1 MSHPAGPLTALPSAL
16 GGLEGPASDFSQDT
30 WLVAL
35 IKAVLVF
42 AFLVVNVLVA
52 IWAERRILGR
62 MQQRP
67 GPNRHGPFG
76 LLQSLAD
83 GVKLALKEDIV
94 PEGADKIVYVL
105 APAISVAPAFLAFA
119 VIPLGPEVTVFGR
132 TTPLQVT
139 DVPVSVLFV
148 LAAASVGVYGLVL
161 AGWSSGSTY
170 PLLGGLR
177 STAQVISY
185 ELIMG
190 LALVGRVHL
199 HRLHVD
205 LAHRRGADG
214 PVAVHPAAA
223 ELPAVPRGHR
233 RRDQP
238 RPVRPPRGRGRAGR
252 RVPHRVQLAEVR
264 AVLPRRVRRHVH
276 RVRPGGHAVPRR
288 LDGPVAARAVLGSRG
303 FELPFLG
310 DGWLG
315 AEAGTSWFNT
325 GFWPVLWF
333 TIKMWTIVFG
343 FFWLRGALPRLRY
356 DQFMNLGWKVLI
368 EAAFAWVIFLGIVR
382 GLIAYDVLAQEQIYI
397 LVLAVGLPLVVVVW
411 YLGGRVV
418 GQTEEPPAEVDPF
431 ADGFPV
437 PPLPGQT
444 VTRSRGSLGGT
455 PSPARREPVAV
466 AAGPAPTTSTDGPSS
481 GASASTPQDQEAT
494 RG

>member
-1 MSHPAGPLTALPSAL
+1 VSHLLALPAL
-16 GGLEGPASDFSQDT
+16 GGLEGPASDFSNDT
-30 WLVAL
+30 PLIAT

-94 PEGADKIVYVL
+94 PAGADKIVYVL
-105 APAISVAPAFLAFA
+105 APAISAAPAFIAFA
-119 VIPLGPEVTVFGR
+119 VIPLGPEVTVFGV

-139 DVPVSVLFV
+139 DVPVAVLFV
-148 LAAASVGVYGLVL
+148 LAAASVGVYGLIL

-190 LALVGRVHL
+190 LALIGVFIFSGSMSTSRIVEQQTELWYFIPLLPSFLFFLVAIVGETNRAPF
-199 HRLHVD
+199 D
-205 LAHRRGADG
+205 LPEGEG
-214 PVAVHPAAA
+214 
-223 ELPAVPRGHR
+223 ELVGGFHTEYSSLKFALFF
-233 RRDQP
+233 
-238 RPVRPPRGRGRAGR
+238 
-252 RVPHRVQLAEVR
+252 LAEYVAMFTVSAL
-264 AVLPRRVRRHVH
+264 AVTLFLGGWMAPWPLAPMQLPLV
-276 RVRPGGHAVPRR
+276 G
-288 LDGPVAARAVLGSRG
+288 
-303 FELPFLG
+303 ELPFLG
-310 DGWLG
+310 DGWFG
-315 AEAGTSWFNT
+315 AEAGESWFNT

-333 TIKMWTIVFG
+333 TAKMWLIVFG

-368 EAAFAWVIFLGIVR
+368 EAAFAWVILLGILR
-382 GLIAYDVLAQEQIYI
+382 GLTTYEVVTPRQQLVIVAVLGA
-397 LVLAVGLPLVVVVW
+397 VVVAITYVISA
-411 YLGGRVV
+411 RSVV
-418 GQTEEPPAEVDPF
+418 EDEEEAATEVDPF

-444 VTRSRGSLGGT
+444 VTRSRGTLGEAR
-455 PSPARREPVAV
+455 PSG
-466 AAGPAPTTSTDGPSS
+466 AAGDRPAGRAPAAVGAGERTAGDTTHDT
-481 GASASTPQDQEAT
+481 EET

>member
-1 MSHPAGPLTALPSAL
+1 MSLPVALPAL
-16 GGLEGPASDFSQDT
+16 GGLEGPAADFSNDT
-30 WLVAL
+30 WWIAL

-94 PEGADKIVYVL
+94 PAGADKITYVL
-105 APAISVAPAFLAFA
+105 APAISAAPAFLAFA
-119 VIPLGPEVTVFGR
+119 VIPLGPEVTLFGV

-148 LAAASVGVYGLVL
+148 LAAASVGVYGLIL
-161 AGWSSGSTY
+161 AGWASGSTY

-190 LALVGRVHL
+190 LALVGVFIYTGSMSTSRIVEQQEGL
-199 HRLHVD
+199 WLFLPLFPSFVFFLVAIVGETNRAPFD
-205 LAHRRGADG
+205 LPEGEGELVGGFHTEYSSLKFALFFLAEYVAMFTVSALAVTLFLGGWLAPWPLAPLTLGGIG
-214 PVAVHPAAA
+214 PIPAYEVPFIGNGWFGA
-223 ELPAVPRGHR
+223 EL
-233 RRDQP
+233 
-238 RPVRPPRGRGRAGR
+238 
-252 RVPHRVQLAEVR
+252 
-264 AVLPRRVRRHVH
+264 
-276 RVRPGGHAVPRR
+276 
-288 LDGPVAARAVLGSRG
+288 
-303 FELPFLG
+303 
-310 DGWLG
+310 
-315 AEAGTSWFNT
+315 GTSWFNT

-333 TIKMWTIVFG
+333 TIKMWVIVFG

-368 EAAFAWVIFLGIVR
+368 EAAFAWVVLLGIVR
-382 GLIAYDVLAQEQIYI
+382 GLQVYGFASQQQVLVGV
-397 LVLAVGLPLVVVVW
+397 LVLGVLVVGITFLLSARAV
-411 YLGGRVV
+411 
-418 GQTEEPPAEVDPF
+418 EETREEPAEVDPF

-444 VTRSRGSLGGT
+444 VARSRGSLERTAVG
-455 PSPARREPVAV
+455 ARTDTTDPEEP
-466 AAGPAPTTSTDGPSS
+466 
-481 GASASTPQDQEAT
+481 

>member
-1 MSHPAGPLTALPSAL
+1 MSHVAGPLSALPSL
-16 GGLEGPASDFSQDT
+16 GGLEGPASDFSNDT

-35 IKAVLVF
+35 IKAVAVF

-52 IWAERRILGR
+52 IWAERRVLGR

-94 PEGADKIVYVL
+94 PEGADKLIYVL
-105 APAISVAPAFLAFA
+105 APAISVAPAFVAFA

-148 LAAASVGVYGLVL
+148 LAAASVGVYGLIL

-190 LALVGRVHL
+190 LALVGVFIYTGSMSTSRIVEAQA
-199 HRLHVD
+199 D
-205 LAHRRGADG
+205 LWLFI
-214 PVAVHPAAA
+214 PLLPSFLLFFVAMVGETNRAPFDLPEGEG
-223 ELPAVPRGHR
+223 ELVGGFHTEYSSLKFALFF
-233 RRDQP
+233 
-238 RPVRPPRGRGRAGR
+238 
-252 RVPHRVQLAEVR
+252 LAEYVAMFTVSAL
-264 AVLPRRVRRHVH
+264 AVTLFL
-276 RVRPGGHAVPRR
+276 GGWMAPWPLAPFSVF
-288 LDGPVAARAVLGSRG
+288 G
-303 FELPFLG
+303 FELPYLG
-310 DGWLG
+310 NGWFG
-315 AEAGTSWFNT
+315 AEVWFNT

-333 TIKMWTIVFG
+333 TIKMWGIVFI

-368 EAAFAWVIFLGIVR
+368 EAAFAWVIFLGVVR
-382 GLIAYDVLAQEQIYI
+382 GLIQYEVLTEQQMYI
-397 LVLAVGLPLVVVVW
+397 VVAAIGLPLVVIVW
-411 YLGGRVV
+411 YVSGKVISDD
-418 GQTEEPPAEVDPF
+418 EEAPGEVDPF

-437 PPLPGQT
+437 PPLPGET
-444 VTRSRGSLGGT
+444 ITRSRGTLGGT
-455 PSPARREPVAV
+455 ATPARREPVAV
-466 AAGPAPTTSTDGPSS
+466 AAAPAEPAGSGSAPATTPDE
-481 GASASTPQDQEAT
+481 EAP

>member
-1 MSHPAGPLTALPSAL
+1 MSHLAGPFTALPASL

-35 IKAVLVF
+35 VKAVLVF

-94 PEGADKIVYVL
+94 PEGADKLIYVL

-190 LALVGRVHL
+190 LALIGVFIYTGSMSTSRIVEAQTNLWLFIPLLPSFLLFLVAIVGETNRAPF
-199 HRLHVD
+199 D
-205 LAHRRGADG
+205 LPEGEG
-214 PVAVHPAAA
+214 
-223 ELPAVPRGHR
+223 ELVGGFHTEYSSLKFALFF
-233 RRDQP
+233 
-238 RPVRPPRGRGRAGR
+238 
-252 RVPHRVQLAEVR
+252 LAEYV
-264 AVLPRRVRRHVH
+264 AMFTVSALTVTLFL
-276 RVRPGGHAVPRR
+276 GGWMAPWP
-288 LDGPVAARAVLGSRG
+288 LAPFSLAG
-303 FELPFLG
+303 FDLPFLG
-310 DGWLG
+310 NGWFG
-315 AEAGTSWFNT
+315 AEAGQPWFNT

-333 TIKMWTIVFG
+333 TIKMWTVVFG

-368 EAAFAWVIFLGIVR
+368 EAAFAWVIFLGVVR
-382 GLIAYDVLAQEQIYI
+382 GLIQYDVLSQQQVYI
-397 LVLAVGLPLVVVVW
+397 LVAAVGLPLVVVVW
-411 YLGGRVV
+411 YLGGKVV
-418 GQTEEPPAEVDPF
+418 EESVETQDEVDPF
-431 ADGFPV
+431 SDGFPV
-437 PPLPGQT
+437 PPLPGQRI
-444 VTRSRGSLGGT
+444 TRSRGSLGGT
-455 PSPARREPVAV
+455 PTPARREPVAV
-466 AAGPAPTTSTDGPSS
+466 MAGPAPTGEVRTTD
-481 GASASTPQDQEAT
+481 ATTTEEEVT

>member
-1 MSHPAGPLTALPSAL
+1 VSDVAGAATALSALPALPAL
-16 GGLEGPASDFSQDT
+16 GGLEGPAADFSNDT

-94 PEGADKIVYVL
+94 PEGADKLIYVL

-190 LALVGRVHL
+190 LALVGVFIYTGSMSTSRIVEAQTNL
-199 HRLHVD
+199 WLAIPLLPSFLLFLVAIVGETNRAPFD
-205 LAHRRGADG
+205 LPEGEGELVGGFHTEYSAMRFALYFLGEYCAMTVMSLLNATLFLGGPDVPFLPHAHWALGL
-214 PVAVHPAAA
+214 AALLA
-223 ELPAVPRGHR
+223 KSGFFLFLFLW
-233 RRDQP
+233 
-238 RPVRPPRGRGRAGR
+238 VRWS
-252 RVPHRVQLAEVR
+252 
-264 AVLPRRVRRHVH
+264 LPRFR
-276 RVRPGGHAVPRR
+276 
-288 LDGPVAARAVLGSRG
+288 
-303 FELPFLG
+303 F
-310 DGWLG
+310 
-315 AEAGTSWFNT
+315 
-325 GFWPVLWF
+325 
-333 TIKMWTIVFG
+333 
-343 FFWLRGALPRLRY
+343 
-356 DQFMNLGWKVLI
+356 DQLMRLGWKVM
-368 EAAFAWVIFLGIVR
+368 
-382 GLIAYDVLAQEQIYI
+382 
-397 LVLAVGLPLVVVVW
+397 LPLALLNLLATGAW
-411 YLGGRVV
+411 IAFTGGER
-418 GQTEEPPAEVDPF
+418 
-431 ADGFPV
+431 
-437 PPLPGQT
+437 
-444 VTRSRGSLGGT
+444 
-455 PSPARREPVAV
+455 
-466 AAGPAPTTSTDGPSS
+466 
-481 GASASTPQDQEAT
+481 
-494 RG
+494 

>member
-1 MSHPAGPLTALPSAL
+1 MSHVAGPSSVLLPAL
-16 GGLEGPASDFSQDT
+16 GNLEGPAQDFSNDT

-94 PEGADKIVYVL
+94 PEGADKLIYVL

-190 LALVGRVHL
+190 LALVGVFIYTGSMSTSRIVEAQT
-199 HRLHVD
+199 D
-205 LAHRRGADG
+205 LWLFI
-214 PVAVHPAAA
+214 PLLPSFLLFLVAIVGETNRAPFDLPEGEG
-223 ELPAVPRGHR
+223 ELVGGFHTEYSSLKFALFF
-233 RRDQP
+233 
-238 RPVRPPRGRGRAGR
+238 
-252 RVPHRVQLAEVR
+252 LAEYVAMFTVSAL
-264 AVLPRRVRRHVH
+264 AVTLFL
-276 RVRPGGHAVPRR
+276 GGWMAPWPLAPLTVF
-288 LDGPVAARAVLGSRG
+288 GN
-303 FELPFLG
+303 ELPFLG
-310 DGWLG
+310 DGWWFAEPGESLFNLG
-315 AEAGTSWFNT
+315 LF
-325 GFWPVLWF
+325 PVLWF
-333 TIKMWTIVFG
+333 TIKMWLIVFG

-368 EAAFAWVIFLGIVR
+368 EAAFAWVIFLGVVR
-382 GLIAYDVLAQEQIYI
+382 GLITYEVLTQQQVYI

-411 YLGGRVV
+411 FLGGKVV
-418 GQTEEPPAEVDPF
+418 ADPEPTDGEVDPF

-437 PPLPGQT
+437 PPLPGQQ
-444 VTRSRGSLGGT
+444 VTRSRGTLGGT
-455 PSPARREPVAV
+455 PAPARREPVAV
-466 AAGPAPTTSTDGPSS
+466 AATASPAPSGPADATTT
-481 GASASTPQDQEAT
+481 DQEAP

>member
-1 MSHPAGPLTALPSAL
+1 VSHVAGPLLALPSL
-16 GGLEGPASDFSQDT
+16 GRLEGPAQDFSNDT

-35 IKAVLVF
+35 IKAVVVF

-94 PEGADKIVYVL
+94 PEGADKLIYVL

-119 VIPLGPEVTVFGR
+119 VIPLGPEVTLFGR

-190 LALVGRVHL
+190 LALVGVFIYTGSMSTSRIVEAQT
-199 HRLHVD
+199 D
-205 LAHRRGADG
+205 LWLFI
-214 PVAVHPAAA
+214 PLLPSFLLFLVAIVGETNRAPFDLPEGEGELVGGFHTEYSSLKFALFFLAEYVAMFTVSALTVTLFLGGWMAPWPLAPFSLFGV
-223 ELPAVPRGHR
+223 ELPYLGN
-233 RRDQP
+233 
-238 RPVRPPRGRGRAGR
+238 GWFG
-252 RVPHRVQLAEVR
+252 AEV
-264 AVLPRRVRRHVH
+264 
-276 RVRPGGHAVPRR
+276 
-288 LDGPVAARAVLGSRG
+288 
-303 FELPFLG
+303 
-310 DGWLG
+310 
-315 AEAGTSWFNT
+315 WFNT

-333 TIKMWTIVFG
+333 TAKMWVIVFG

-382 GLIAYDVLAQEQIYI
+382 GLIQYEVLTQQQVYI
-397 LVLAVGLPLVVVVW
+397 LVAAVGLPLVVVVW
-411 YLGGRVV
+411 YLGGKVV
-418 GQTEEPPAEVDPF
+418 KDEDEEPGEVDPF

-437 PPLPGQT
+437 PPLPGET
-444 VTRSRGSLGGT
+444 LTRSRGTLGGT
-455 PSPARREPVAV
+455 APARREPVAI
-466 AAGPAPTTSTDGPSS
+466 AAAVSEPQGSGQGTATTNDEETS
-481 GASASTPQDQEAT
+481 

>member
-1 MSHPAGPLTALPSAL
+1 MSHVAGPTSVLPAFV
-16 GGLEGPASDFSQDT
+16 GLEGPAADFSNDT
-30 WLVAL
+30 WWIAL
-35 IKAVLVF
+35 IKVVLVF
-42 AFLVVNVLVA
+42 VFLVVNVLVA

-94 PEGADKIVYVL
+94 PEGADKLVYVL

-119 VIPLGPEVTVFGR
+119 VIPLGPEVTVFGY

-139 DVPVSVLFV
+139 DVSVSVLFV

-190 LALVGRVHL
+190 LALVGVFIYTGSMSTSRIVEAQTNVWL
-199 HRLHVD
+199 ALPLLPSFLLFLVAIVGETNRAPFD
-205 LAHRRGADG
+205 LPEGEG
-214 PVAVHPAAA
+214 
-223 ELPAVPRGHR
+223 ELVGGFHTEYSSLKFALFF
-233 RRDQP
+233 
-238 RPVRPPRGRGRAGR
+238 
-252 RVPHRVQLAEVR
+252 LAEYVAMLTVSAL
-264 AVLPRRVRRHVH
+264 AVTLFL
-276 RVRPGGHAVPRR
+276 GGWMAPWP
-288 LDGPVAARAVLGSRG
+288 LAPLTVAG
-303 FELPFLG
+303 FEVPFLG
-310 DGWLG
+310 DGWFG
-315 AEAGTSWFNT
+315 AEAGEAWFNT
-325 GFWPVLWF
+325 GFLPVLWF
-333 TIKMWTIVFG
+333 TTKMWIIVFG

-368 EAAFAWVIFLGIVR
+368 EAAFAWVIFLGVVR
-382 GLIAYDVLAQEQIYI
+382 GLTQYQVLTQQQVFI
-397 LVLAVGLPLVVVVW
+397 LVAAVGLPLVVGT
-411 YLGGRVV
+411 YFLGGKVV
-418 GQTEEPPAEVDPF
+418 ADEKEEPGEVDPF

-437 PPLPGQT
+437 PPLPGET

-455 PSPARREPVAV
+455 PAPARREPVAV
-466 AAGPAPTTSTDGPSS
+466 AASSAPAAQGDTATTTE
-481 GASASTPQDQEAT
+481 QEAP

>member
-1 MSHPAGPLTALPSAL
+1 VSNVAGAMSALPAL
-16 GGLEGPASDFSQDT
+16 GGLEGPAADFSNDT

-35 IKAVLVF
+35 IKAVAVF

-94 PEGADKIVYVL
+94 PEGADKLIYVL
-105 APAISVAPAFLAFA
+105 APAISVTPAFLAFA

-190 LALVGRVHL
+190 LALVGVFIYTGSMSTSRIVEAQTNL
-199 HRLHVD
+199 WL
-205 LAHRRGADG
+205 
-214 PVAVHPAAA
+214 
-223 ELPAVPRGHR
+223 AVPLLPSFLLFLVAIVGETN
-233 RRDQP
+233 
-238 RPVRPPRGRGRAGR
+238 RAPFDLPEGEGEL
-252 RVPHRVQLAEVR
+252 VGGFHTEYSSLKFALFFLAEYVAMLTVSAL
-264 AVLPRRVRRHVH
+264 AVTLFL
-276 RVRPGGHAVPRR
+276 GGWMAPWP
-288 LDGPVAARAVLGSRG
+288 LAPFSVAG

-310 DGWLG
+310 DGWFG

-333 TIKMWTIVFG
+333 TIKMWVIVFG

-368 EAAFAWVIFLGIVR
+368 EAAFAWVIFLGVVR
-382 GLIAYDVLAQEQIYI
+382 GLIQYEVLSQQQVYI
-397 LVLAVGLPLVVVVW
+397 LVAAVGLPLVVIVYFLGNKVV
-411 YLGGRVV
+411 
-418 GQTEEPPAEVDPF
+418 EESEEEE
-431 ADGFPV
+431 
-437 PPLPGQT
+437 
-444 VTRSRGSLGGT
+444 R
-455 PSPARREPVAV
+455 
-466 AAGPAPTTSTDGPSS
+466 
-481 GASASTPQDQEAT
+481 
-494 RG
+494 

>member
-1 MSHPAGPLTALPSAL
+1 MSHLAGPLTALPASL
-16 GGLEGPASDFSQDT
+16 GGLEGPASDFSGDT

-94 PEGADKIVYVL
+94 PEGADKLIYVL

-190 LALVGRVHL
+190 LALVGVFIYTGSMSTSRIVEAQT
-199 HRLHVD
+199 D
-205 LAHRRGADG
+205 LWLFI
-214 PVAVHPAAA
+214 PLLPSFLLFLVAIVGETNRAPFDLPEGEG
-223 ELPAVPRGHR
+223 ELVGGFHTEYSSLKFALFF
-233 RRDQP
+233 
-238 RPVRPPRGRGRAGR
+238 
-252 RVPHRVQLAEVR
+252 LAEYVAMFTVSAL
-264 AVLPRRVRRHVH
+264 AVTLFL
-276 RVRPGGHAVPRR
+276 GGWMAPWP
-288 LDGPVAARAVLGSRG
+288 LAPFSLAG

-310 DGWLG
+310 DGWF
-315 AEAGTSWFNT
+315 AVEAGASWFNT

-368 EAAFAWVIFLGIVR
+368 EAAFAWVIFLGVVR
-382 GLIAYDVLAQEQIYI
+382 GLIQYDVLSQQQVYI
-397 LVLAVGLPLVVVVW
+397 LVAAVGLPLVVVVW
-411 YLGGRVV
+411 YLGGKVV
-418 GQTEEPPAEVDPF
+418 EDPEETTGEVDPF
-431 ADGFPV
+431 SDGFPV
-437 PPLPGQT
+437 PPLPGQRL
-444 VTRSRGSLGGT
+444 TRSRGSLGGT
-455 PSPARREPVAV
+455 PTPARREPVT
-466 AAGPAPTTSTDGPSS
+466 AGTT
-481 GASASTPQDQEAT
+481 DQEAT

>member
-1 MSHPAGPLTALPSAL
+1 MSQFLALPAL
-16 GGLEGPASDFSQDT
+16 GGLEGPASDFSNDT
-30 WLVAL
+30 WWIAL

-94 PEGADKIVYVL
+94 PAGADKVVYVL
-105 APAISVAPAFLAFA
+105 APAISAAPAFLAFA
-119 VIPLGPEVTVFGR
+119 VIPLGPEVTVFGV

-161 AGWSSGSTY
+161 AGWASGSTY

-190 LALVGRVHL
+190 LALVGVFIYTGSMSTSRIVEQQQ
-199 HRLHVD
+199 D
-205 LAHRRGADG
+205 LWLFIPLLPSFLFFLVAIVGETNRAPFDLPEGEGELVGGFHTEYSSLKFALFFLAEYVAMFTVSALAVTLFLGGWMAPWPFAPLQLG
-214 PVAVHPAAA
+214 PV
-223 ELPAVPRGHR
+223 G
-233 RRDQP
+233 
-238 RPVRPPRGRGRAGR
+238 
-252 RVPHRVQLAEVR
+252 
-264 AVLPRRVRRHVH
+264 
-276 RVRPGGHAVPRR
+276 
-288 LDGPVAARAVLGSRG
+288 
-303 FELPFLG
+303 LPFLG
-310 DGWLG
+310 DGWFG
-315 AEAGTSWFNT
+315 VEAGTSWFNT

-333 TIKMWTIVFG
+333 TIKMWIIVFG

-368 EAAFAWVIFLGIVR
+368 EASFAWVIVLGIAR
-382 GLIAYDVLAQEQIYI
+382 GLIVYEVLTQQQ
-397 LVLAVGLPLVVVVW
+397 VLIGVAVLGALLVVGVSFIGGKVVAEPEK
-411 YLGGRVV
+411 
-418 GQTEEPPAEVDPF
+418 EEKEVDPF

-444 VTRSRGSLGGT
+444 IVRSRGGLGE
-455 PSPARREPVAV
+455 ARPTDAGRSAAREPAAV
-466 AAGPAPTTSTDGPSS
+466 GAGEPDAGTT
-481 GASASTPQDQEAT
+481 DQEAP

>member
-1 MSHPAGPLTALPSAL
+1 MSHPAGPLTALPAAL

-83 GVKLALKEDIV
+83 GVELALKEDIV
-94 PEGADKIVYVL
+94 PEGADKLIYVL

-190 LALVGRVHL
+190 LALVGVFIYTGSMSTSRIVEAQT
-199 HRLHVD
+199 D
-205 LAHRRGADG
+205 LWLFI
-214 PVAVHPAAA
+214 PLLPSFLLFLVAIVGETNRAPFDLPEGEG
-223 ELPAVPRGHR
+223 ELVGGFHTEYSSLKFALFF
-233 RRDQP
+233 
-238 RPVRPPRGRGRAGR
+238 
-252 RVPHRVQLAEVR
+252 LAEYVAMFTVSAL
-264 AVLPRRVRRHVH
+264 AVTLFL
-276 RVRPGGHAVPRR
+276 GGWMAPWP
-288 LDGPVAARAVLGSRG
+288 LAPFSLAG

-310 DGWLG
+310 DGWFG
-315 AEAGTSWFNT
+315 AEPGEAWFNT

-333 TIKMWTIVFG
+333 TAKMWLVVFG

-368 EAAFAWVIFLGIVR
+368 EAAFAWVIFLGVVR
-382 GLIAYDVLAQEQIYI
+382 GLIQYDVLSQQQVYI
-397 LVLAVGLPLVVVVW
+397 LVAAVGLPLVVVVW
-411 YLGGRVV
+411 FLGGKVV
-418 GQTEEPPAEVDPF
+418 QDSTPPAGEVDPF
-431 ADGFPV
+431 AHGFPV

-455 PSPARREPVAV
+455 PAPARREPVAV
-466 AAGPAPTTSTDGPSS
+466 AAGPAPTSTEAADG
-481 GASASTPQDQEAT
+481 AAARSTADQEAT

>member
-1 MSHPAGPLTALPSAL
+1 MSHLAGPFTALPASL

-35 IKAVLVF
+35 VKAVLVF

-94 PEGADKIVYVL
+94 PEGADKLIYVL

-190 LALVGRVHL
+190 LALIGVFIYTGSMSTSRIVEAQTDLWLFIPLLPSFLLFLVAIVGETNRAPF
-199 HRLHVD
+199 D
-205 LAHRRGADG
+205 LPEGEG
-214 PVAVHPAAA
+214 
-223 ELPAVPRGHR
+223 ELVGGFHTEYSSLKFALFF
-233 RRDQP
+233 
-238 RPVRPPRGRGRAGR
+238 
-252 RVPHRVQLAEVR
+252 LAEYV
-264 AVLPRRVRRHVH
+264 AMFTVSALTVTLFL
-276 RVRPGGHAVPRR
+276 GGWMAPWP
-288 LDGPVAARAVLGSRG
+288 LAPFSLAG
-303 FELPFLG
+303 FDLPFLG
-310 DGWLG
+310 NGWFG
-315 AEAGTSWFNT
+315 AEAGQAWFNT

-333 TIKMWTIVFG
+333 TIKMWTVVFG

-368 EAAFAWVIFLGIVR
+368 EAAFAWVIFLGVVR
-382 GLIAYDVLAQEQIYI
+382 GLIQYDVLSQQQVYI
-397 LVLAVGLPLVVVVW
+397 LVFAVGLPLVVVVW
-411 YLGGRVV
+411 YLGGKVV
-418 GQTEEPPAEVDPF
+418 AESVETQDEVDPF
-431 ADGFPV
+431 SDGFPV
-437 PPLPGQT
+437 PPLPGQRI
-444 VTRSRGSLGGT
+444 TRSRGFLGGT
-455 PSPARREPVAV
+455 PAPARREPVAV
-466 AAGPAPTTSTDGPSS
+466 TAGPAPAGEARTPDATTT
-481 GASASTPQDQEAT
+481 DQEAP

>member
-1 MSHPAGPLTALPSAL
+1 MSHVAGPLQALPAL
-16 GGLEGPASDFSQDT
+16 GGLEGPAADFSNDT

-35 IKAVLVF
+35 IKAVAVF

-94 PEGADKIVYVL
+94 PEGADKLIYVL

-190 LALVGRVHL
+190 LALVGVFIYTGSMSTSRIVEAQTNL
-199 HRLHVD
+199 WLFIPLLPSFLLFLVAIVGETNRAPFD
-205 LAHRRGADG
+205 LPEGEG
-214 PVAVHPAAA
+214 
-223 ELPAVPRGHR
+223 ELVGGFHTEYSSLKFALFF
-233 RRDQP
+233 
-238 RPVRPPRGRGRAGR
+238 
-252 RVPHRVQLAEVR
+252 LAEYVAMFTVSAL
-264 AVLPRRVRRHVH
+264 AVTLFL
-276 RVRPGGHAVPRR
+276 GGWMAPWP
-288 LDGPVAARAVLGSRG
+288 LAPFSVAG

-310 DGWLG
+310 DGWFG
-315 AEAGTSWFNT
+315 AEPGEAWFNT

-368 EAAFAWVIFLGIVR
+368 EAAFAWVIFLGVVR
-382 GLIAYDVLAQEQIYI
+382 GLIQYQVLSQQQVYI
-397 LVLAVGLPLVVVVW
+397 LVAAVGLPFVVVVW
-411 YLGGRVV
+411 YLSGRVIADD
-418 GQTEEPPAEVDPF
+418 EDEKPAEVDPF

-437 PPLPGQT
+437 PPLPGET
-444 VTRSRGSLGGT
+444 IVRSRGTLGGT
-455 PSPARREPVAV
+455 AAPARREPVAV
-466 AAGPAPTTSTDGPSS
+466 AAGPEPTAPTEKEGP
-481 GASASTPQDQEAT
+481 

>member
-1 MSHPAGPLTALPSAL
+1 MSHPAGPLTALPAAL

-94 PEGADKIVYVL
+94 PEGADKLIYVL

-190 LALVGRVHL
+190 LALVGVFIYTGSMSTSRIVEAQT
-199 HRLHVD
+199 D
-205 LAHRRGADG
+205 LWLFI
-214 PVAVHPAAA
+214 PLLPSFLLFLVAIVGETNRAPFDLPEGEG
-223 ELPAVPRGHR
+223 ELVGGFHTEYSSLKFALFF
-233 RRDQP
+233 
-238 RPVRPPRGRGRAGR
+238 
-252 RVPHRVQLAEVR
+252 LAEYVAMFTVSAL
-264 AVLPRRVRRHVH
+264 AVTLFL
-276 RVRPGGHAVPRR
+276 GGWMAPWP
-288 LDGPVAARAVLGSRG
+288 LAPFSLAG

-310 DGWLG
+310 DGWFG
-315 AEAGTSWFNT
+315 AEPGEAWFNT

-333 TIKMWTIVFG
+333 TAKMWLVVFG

-368 EAAFAWVIFLGIVR
+368 EAAFAWVIFLGVVR
-382 GLIAYDVLAQEQIYI
+382 GLIQYDVLSQQQVYI
-397 LVLAVGLPLVVVVW
+397 LVAAVGLPLVVVVW
-411 YLGGRVV
+411 FLGGKVV
-418 GQTEEPPAEVDPF
+418 QDSTPPAGEVDPF
-431 ADGFPV
+431 AHGFPV

-455 PSPARREPVAV
+455 PAPARREPVAV
-466 AAGPAPTTSTDGPSS
+466 AAGPAPTSTEAADG
-481 GASASTPQDQEAT
+481 AAARSTADQEAT

>member
-1 MSHPAGPLTALPSAL
+1 VSDVAGAATALSALSALPAL
-16 GGLEGPASDFSQDT
+16 GGLEGPAADFSNDT

-94 PEGADKIVYVL
+94 PEGADKLIYVL

-190 LALVGRVHL
+190 LALVGVFIYTGSMSTSRIVEAQTNL
-199 HRLHVD
+199 WLAIPLLPSFLLFLVAIVGETNRAPFD
-205 LAHRRGADG
+205 LPEGEG
-214 PVAVHPAAA
+214 
-223 ELPAVPRGHR
+223 ELVGGFHTEYSSLKFALFF
-233 RRDQP
+233 
-238 RPVRPPRGRGRAGR
+238 
-252 RVPHRVQLAEVR
+252 LAEYVAMFTVSAL
-264 AVLPRRVRRHVH
+264 AVTLFL
-276 RVRPGGHAVPRR
+276 GGWMAPWPLAPFNLTVPFV
-288 LDGPVAARAVLGSRG
+288 GA

-310 DGWLG
+310 DGWFG
-315 AEAGTSWFNT
+315 AEPGEAWFNT

-333 TIKMWTIVFG
+333 TIKMWIIVFG

-382 GLIAYDVLAQEQIYI
+382 GLIQYEVLDQQQMFI
-397 LVLAVGLPLVVVVW
+397 LVAAIGLPLVVVVW
-411 YLGGRVV
+411 FLGSKVV
-418 GQTEEPPAEVDPF
+418 EEDEDDTPREVDPF

-437 PPLPGQT
+437 PPLPGET
-444 VTRSRGSLGGT
+444 ITRSRGTLGEVTT
-455 PSPARREPVAV
+455 PAPREPVAV
-466 AAGPAPTTSTDGPSS
+466 TATTE
-481 GASASTPQDQEAT
+481 QEAP

>member
-1 MSHPAGPLTALPSAL
+1 VSDVAGAATALSALPALPAL
-16 GGLEGPASDFSQDT
+16 GGLEGPAADFSNDT

-94 PEGADKIVYVL
+94 PEGADKLIYVL

-190 LALVGRVHL
+190 LALVGVFIYTGSMSTSRIVEAQTNL
-199 HRLHVD
+199 WLAIPLLPSFLLFLVAIVGETNRAPFD
-205 LAHRRGADG
+205 LPEGEG
-214 PVAVHPAAA
+214 
-223 ELPAVPRGHR
+223 ELVGGFHTEYSSLKFALFF
-233 RRDQP
+233 
-238 RPVRPPRGRGRAGR
+238 
-252 RVPHRVQLAEVR
+252 LAEYVAMFTVSAL
-264 AVLPRRVRRHVH
+264 AVTLFL
-276 RVRPGGHAVPRR
+276 GGWMAPWP
-288 LDGPVAARAVLGSRG
+288 LAPFSIAG
-303 FELPFLG
+303 FDLPFLG
-310 DGWLG
+310 DGWFG
-315 AEAGTSWFNT
+315 AEPGEAWFNT

-333 TIKMWTIVFG
+333 TIKMWIIVFG

-382 GLIAYDVLAQEQIYI
+382 GLIQYEVLDQQQMFI
-397 LVLAVGLPLVVVVW
+397 LVAAIGLPLVVVVW
-411 YLGGRVV
+411 FLGSKVV
-418 GQTEEPPAEVDPF
+418 EEDEDDTPREVDPF

-437 PPLPGQT
+437 PPLPGET
-444 VTRSRGSLGGT
+444 ITRSRGTLGEVTT
-455 PSPARREPVAV
+455 PAPREPVAV
-466 AAGPAPTTSTDGPSS
+466 TATTE
-481 GASASTPQDQEAT
+481 QEAP

>member
-1 MSHPAGPLTALPSAL
+1 VSNVAGAMSALPAL
-16 GGLEGPASDFSQDT
+16 GGLEGPAADFSNDT

-35 IKAVLVF
+35 IKAVAVF

-94 PEGADKIVYVL
+94 PEGADKLIYVL
-105 APAISVAPAFLAFA
+105 APAISVTPAFLAFA

-190 LALVGRVHL
+190 LALVGVFIYTGSMSTSRIVEAQTNL
-199 HRLHVD
+199 WL
-205 LAHRRGADG
+205 
-214 PVAVHPAAA
+214 
-223 ELPAVPRGHR
+223 AVPLLPSFLLFLVAIVGETN
-233 RRDQP
+233 
-238 RPVRPPRGRGRAGR
+238 RAPFDLPEGEGEL
-252 RVPHRVQLAEVR
+252 VGGFHTEYSSLKFALFFLAEYVAMLTVSAL
-264 AVLPRRVRRHVH
+264 AVTLFL
-276 RVRPGGHAVPRR
+276 GGWMAPWP
-288 LDGPVAARAVLGSRG
+288 LAPFSVAG

-310 DGWLG
+310 DGWFG

-333 TIKMWTIVFG
+333 TIKMWVIVFG

-368 EAAFAWVIFLGIVR
+368 EAAFAWVIFLGVVR
-382 GLIAYDVLAQEQIYI
+382 GLIQYEVLSQQQVYI
-397 LVLAVGLPLVVVVW
+397 LVAAVGLPLVVIVYFLGNKVV
-411 YLGGRVV
+411 
-418 GQTEEPPAEVDPF
+418 EESEEEEREVDPF

-437 PPLPGQT
+437 PPLPGET
-444 VTRSRGSLGGT
+444 VARSRGTLGEET
-455 PSPARREPVAV
+455 RPPRREPVAV
-466 AAGPAPTTSTDGPSS
+466 GSSSAASPSGSTAVDPSEATTT
-481 GASASTPQDQEAT
+481 TEQEAP

>member
-1 MSHPAGPLTALPSAL
+1 MSHVAGPSSVLLPAL
-16 GGLEGPASDFSQDT
+16 GNLEGPAQDFSNDT

-94 PEGADKIVYVL
+94 PEGADKLIYVL

-190 LALVGRVHL
+190 LALVGVFIYTGSMSTSRIVEAQT
-199 HRLHVD
+199 D
-205 LAHRRGADG
+205 LWLFI
-214 PVAVHPAAA
+214 PLLPSFLLFLVAIVGETNRAPFDLPEGEG
-223 ELPAVPRGHR
+223 ELVGGFHTEYSSLKFALFF
-233 RRDQP
+233 
-238 RPVRPPRGRGRAGR
+238 
-252 RVPHRVQLAEVR
+252 LAEYVAMFTVSAL
-264 AVLPRRVRRHVH
+264 AVTLFL
-276 RVRPGGHAVPRR
+276 GGWMAPWPLAPLTVF
-288 LDGPVAARAVLGSRG
+288 GN
-303 FELPFLG
+303 ELPFLG
-310 DGWLG
+310 DGWWFAEPGESLFNLG
-315 AEAGTSWFNT
+315 LF
-325 GFWPVLWF
+325 PVLWF
-333 TIKMWTIVFG
+333 TIKMWLIVFG

-368 EAAFAWVIFLGIVR
+368 EAAFAWVIFLGVVR
-382 GLIAYDVLAQEQIYI
+382 GLITYEVLTQQQVYI

-411 YLGGRVV
+411 FLGGKVV
-418 GQTEEPPAEVDPF
+418 ADPEPTDGEVDPF

-437 PPLPGQT
+437 PPLPGQQ
-444 VTRSRGSLGGT
+444 VTRSRGTLGGT
-455 PSPARREPVAV
+455 PAPARREPVAV
-466 AAGPAPTTSTDGPSS
+466 AATGSPAPSGPADATTT
-481 GASASTPQDQEAT
+481 DQEAP

>member
-1 MSHPAGPLTALPSAL
+1 MSHLAGPFMALPATL
-16 GGLEGPASDFSQDT
+16 GGLEGPAADFSNDS

-83 GVKLALKEDIV
+83 GVKLALKEDII
-94 PEGADKIVYVL
+94 PEGADKLVFVL

-148 LAAASVGVYGLVL
+148 LAAASVGVYGLIL

-190 LALVGRVHL
+190 LSLVGVFIYTGSMSTSRIVEAQT
-199 HRLHVD
+199 D
-205 LAHRRGADG
+205 LWLFI
-214 PVAVHPAAA
+214 PLLPSFLLFLVAIVGETNRAPFDLPEGEG
-223 ELPAVPRGHR
+223 ELVGGFHTEYSSLKFALFF
-233 RRDQP
+233 
-238 RPVRPPRGRGRAGR
+238 
-252 RVPHRVQLAEVR
+252 LAEYVAMLTVSAL
-264 AVLPRRVRRHVH
+264 AVTLFL
-276 RVRPGGHAVPRR
+276 GGWMAPWPIAPFSV
-288 LDGPVAARAVLGSRG
+288 GG

-310 DGWLG
+310 DGWFG

-333 TIKMWTIVFG
+333 TIKMWIIVFG
-343 FFWLRGALPRLRY
+343 FFWLRGALPRVRY

-368 EAAFAWVIFLGIVR
+368 EAAFAWVIFLGVVR
-382 GLIAYDVLAQEQIYI
+382 GLIQYDVLSQQQVYI
-397 LVLAVGLPLVVVVW
+397 LVAAAGLPLVVAVW
-411 YLGGRVV
+411 FLGGKVV
-418 GQTEEPPAEVDPF
+418 ADSQEAPAEVDPF

-437 PPLPGQT
+437 PPLPGQS

-455 PSPARREPVAV
+455 PTPARREPVAV
-466 AAGPAPTTSTDGPSS
+466 TAGPATTPSE
-481 GASASTPQDQEAT
+481 DQEAT

>member
-1 MSHPAGPLTALPSAL
+1 MSHPAGPLTALPATL

-94 PEGADKIVYVL
+94 PEGADKLIYVL

-190 LALVGRVHL
+190 LALVGVFIYTGSMSTSRIVEAQT
-199 HRLHVD
+199 D
-205 LAHRRGADG
+205 LWLFI
-214 PVAVHPAAA
+214 PLLPSFLLFLVAIVGETNRAPFDLPEGEG
-223 ELPAVPRGHR
+223 ELVGGFHTEYSSLKFALFF
-233 RRDQP
+233 
-238 RPVRPPRGRGRAGR
+238 
-252 RVPHRVQLAEVR
+252 LAEYVAMFTVSAL
-264 AVLPRRVRRHVH
+264 AVTLFL
-276 RVRPGGHAVPRR
+276 GGWMAPWP
-288 LDGPVAARAVLGSRG
+288 LAPFSLAG

-310 DGWLG
+310 DGWFG
-315 AEAGTSWFNT
+315 AEPGEAWFNT

-333 TIKMWTIVFG
+333 TAKMWLIVFG

-368 EAAFAWVIFLGIVR
+368 EAAFAWVIFLGVVR
-382 GLIAYDVLAQEQIYI
+382 GLIQYDVLSQQQVYI
-397 LVLAVGLPLVVVVW
+397 LVAAVGLPLVVVVW
-411 YLGGRVV
+411 FLGGKVV
-418 GQTEEPPAEVDPF
+418 QDSTPPAGEVDPF

-455 PSPARREPVAV
+455 PAPARREPVAV
-466 AAGPAPTTSTDGPSS
+466 AAGPAPTSTDGAD
-481 GASASTPQDQEAT
+481 GATVRSTADQEAT